1 MADPAAATLT
11 QLKNIQLKTGKNIA
25 ELQAAIAATGLAKV
39 GEKRSW
45 AMANFQLGYGDANAV
60 VLLMGRPLPDLA
72 APPAAA
78 AAALA
83 APAGDPLDAI
93 YSGAK
98 AHLRPVHEAAI
109 AAFHGFGAFELAPKK
124 AYVSLRRKKQ
134 FAMLGP
140 ATKDQLE
147 LGLNVKDL
155 PAHPRLKALPAGG
168 MCNYSLRLGHA
179 AEIDAPLLAWVRAAY
194 DAAG

>member
-1 MADPAAATLT
+1 MADPAAALLT
-11 QLKNIQLKTGKNIA
+11 QLKNIQAKTGQSIA
-25 ELQAAIAATGLAKV
+25 ALQAAIAATGLAKV
-39 GEKRSW
+39 GEKRTW
-45 AMANFQLGYGDANAV
+45 AMEHFKLGHGDANTV
-60 VLLMGRPLPDLA
+60 VLMMGKPLPDLA
-72 APPAAA
+72 APAGTATLPV
-78 AAALA
+78 
-83 APAGDPLDAI
+83 PEGDPLDSI

-109 AAFHGFGAFELAPKK
+109 TAFQALGAFELAPKK

-147 LGLNVKDL
+147 LGLNVKEL
-155 PAHPRLKALPAGG
+155 PAHARLKALPAGG
-168 MCNYSLRLGHA
+168 MCNYSLRFGSA
-179 AEIDAPLLAWVRAAY
+179 AEIDAALLAWVRAAY